1 MLSSGCNEKFLFS
14 RHHIS
19 TDSVAH
25 CLHINLHTTHNS
37 SSRSD
42 EGLTLKLSAFA
53 LFTVANLRFQLSC

>member
-14 RHHIS
+14 RHRIP

-37 SSRSD
+37 SNRSD
-42 EGLTLKLSAFA
+42 KGLTLKLSAFA
-53 LFTVANLRFQLSC
+53 LFTVANLRFHFSC